1 MTQGQLVGRLVTPG
15 HTSSNACVTQH
26 PPQVKAT
33 TCRCVSPTPI
43 RKGGI
48 NTETDHSVGITS
60 FRALPSPHDHSNTS
74 TTTMKAV
81 FAFLALFAIF
91 AIAFAQESAPKESLK
106 GSEAVYLASP
116 YGYAGYAGYGA
127 YPYAGYGVGYNAYSG
142 LYYR

>member
-1 MTQGQLVGRLVTPG
+1 
-15 HTSSNACVTQH
+15 
-26 PPQVKAT
+26 
-33 TCRCVSPTPI
+33 
-43 RKGGI
+43 
-48 NTETDHSVGITS
+48 
-60 FRALPSPHDHSNTS
+60 
-74 TTTMKAV
+74 MKSV

-116 YGYAGYAGYGA
+116 YGYAGYGA

>member
-1 MTQGQLVGRLVTPG
+1 M
-15 HTSSNACVTQH
+15 
-26 PPQVKAT
+26 
-33 TCRCVSPTPI
+33 
-43 RKGGI
+43 
-48 NTETDHSVGITS
+48 E
-60 FRALPSPHDHSNTS
+60 
-74 TTTMKAV
+74 

>member
-1 MTQGQLVGRLVTPG
+1 
-15 HTSSNACVTQH
+15 
-26 PPQVKAT
+26 
-33 TCRCVSPTPI
+33 
-43 RKGGI
+43 
-48 NTETDHSVGITS
+48 
-60 FRALPSPHDHSNTS
+60 
-74 TTTMKAV
+74 MKAV

-127 YPYAGYGVGYNAYSG
+127 YGAYPYAGYGVGYNAYSG

>member
-1 MTQGQLVGRLVTPG
+1 M
-15 HTSSNACVTQH
+15 
-26 PPQVKAT
+26 KA
-33 TCRCVSPTPI
+33 VF

-48 NTETDHSVGITS
+48 NTETDHIDGITS
-60 FRALPSPHDHSNTS
+60 SRVLPSLHDHSNTS

-116 YGYAGYAGYGA
+116 YGYAGYAGYWCLPLRRLRCWLQRLLRPLLPLKA
-127 YPYAGYGVGYNAYSG
+127 YVN
-142 LYYR
+142 

>member
-1 MTQGQLVGRLVTPG
+1 MVDAWIGYK
-15 HTSSNACVTQH
+15 SSSKEYKVFQT
-26 PPQVKAT
+26 KILLKIYILIS
-33 TCRCVSPTPI
+33 SPK
-43 RKGGI
+43 RRSG
-48 NTETDHSVGITS
+48 
-60 FRALPSPHDHSNTS
+60 
-74 TTTMKAV
+74 

>member
-1 MTQGQLVGRLVTPG
+1 MHVI
-15 HTSSNACVTQH
+15 CV
-26 PPQVKAT
+26 
-33 TCRCVSPTPI
+33 RS
-43 RKGGI
+43 R
-48 NTETDHSVGITS
+48 
-60 FRALPSPHDHSNTS
+60 HDHGTGLVQWGAHRVLL
-74 TTTMKAV
+74 AV
-81 FAFLALFAIF
+81 WAVRFAFLALFAIF

>member
-1 MTQGQLVGRLVTPG
+1 
-15 HTSSNACVTQH
+15 
-26 PPQVKAT
+26 
-33 TCRCVSPTPI
+33 
-43 RKGGI
+43 
-48 NTETDHSVGITS
+48 
-60 FRALPSPHDHSNTS
+60 
-74 TTTMKAV
+74 MKAV

-91 AIAFAQESAPKESLK
+91 AITFAQESAPKESLK

>member
-1 MTQGQLVGRLVTPG
+1 
-15 HTSSNACVTQH
+15 
-26 PPQVKAT
+26 
-33 TCRCVSPTPI
+33 
-43 RKGGI
+43 
-48 NTETDHSVGITS
+48 
-60 FRALPSPHDHSNTS
+60 
-74 TTTMKAV
+74 MKAV

-127 YPYAGYGVGYNAYSG
+127 YPYAGYGAYPYAGYGVGYNAYSG

>member
-1 MTQGQLVGRLVTPG
+1 MTQGQLAVRLVTPG

-26 PPQVKAT
+26 PPHVKAT
-33 TCRCVSPTPI
+33 TCRCVSPTP
-43 RKGGI
+43 
-48 NTETDHSVGITS
+48 V
-60 FRALPSPHDHSNTS
+60 S
-74 TTTMKAV
+74 TRVSDFYRLSGSSEELYGFNFVTME